1 MPSGPS
7 PGSRGN
13 PCGPAGVPACGVV
26 VRPVTVPT
34 VVGELEVACEA
45 ARAAGALLRASFGA
59 AHAFQHKGP
68 ANPVTELDRKAEA
81 LLRSILLDAFPGYG
95 FFGEEGGGQCAPGE
109 RCWIVDPLDGTTNYA
124 HGYPVYGVSIAL
136 ERDGQIVLGA
146 VYDPTLD
153 ELFAATAGR
162 GATLNGQPIA
172 VSEVAELRQSLVAS
186 GFPYDA
192 WENNADNGRQWH
204 ALLKRAF
211 SMRAD
216 GSATLDLCHV
226 ALGRLDA
233 YWELDLDPWDM
244 AAGALIVREAGGRVT
259 HVDGSPFGIYGR
271 SVAAS
276 NGLLHIEFLEAL
288 DGGRDAR

>member
-1 MPSGPS
+1 M
-7 PGSRGN
+7 
-13 PCGPAGVPACGVV
+13 
-26 VRPVTVPT
+26 
-34 VVGELEVACEA
+34 VGELEIACEA

-68 ANPVTELDRKAEA
+68 ANPVTELDRQAEA
-81 LLRSILLDAFPGYG
+81 WLRSILLGAFPGYG
-95 FFGEEGGGQCAPGE
+95 FFGEEGGGQCAPGDP
-109 RCWIVDPLDGTTNYA
+109 CWIVDPLDGTTNYA

-136 ERDGQIVLGA
+136 ERDDRVALGA

-153 ELFAATAGR
+153 ELFAATAGL
-162 GATLNGQPIA
+162 GATLNGPHSGAVAIA
-172 VSEVAELRQSLVAS
+172 VSEVADLSQSLVAS

-192 WENNADNGRQWH
+192 WENNADNGRQWQ

-216 GSATLDLCHV
+216 GSAALDLCHV
-226 ALGRLDA
+226 AMGRLDA

-244 AAGALIVREAGGRVT
+244 AAGALIVREAGGKVT
-259 HVDGSPFGIYGR
+259 HVDGSTFGIYGR

-276 NGLLHIEFLEAL
+276 NGLVHAELLKALEE
-288 DGGRDAR
+288 GRT